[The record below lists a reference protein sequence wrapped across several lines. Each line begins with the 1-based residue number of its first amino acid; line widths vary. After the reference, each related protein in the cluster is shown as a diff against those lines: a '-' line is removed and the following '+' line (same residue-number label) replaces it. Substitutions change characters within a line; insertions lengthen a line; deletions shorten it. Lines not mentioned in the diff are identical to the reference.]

1 MIIKFKDGKSVET
14 TNPTEQKVFK
24 SNGDT
29 GWIIAFS
36 ILTPMTSTELDLL
49 LTEDNI
55 GEIVLTKSDESEIS
69 IAGYDKLTM
78 LTVRYSNDTNATI
91 DVQMSKGL

>member
-1 MIIKFKDGKSVET
+1 MQIKFNDGSLVET

-36 ILTPMTSTELDLL
+36 ITTPMTSTELDKL
-49 LTEDNI
+49 LTEENI
-55 GEIVLTKSDESEIS
+55 SAITLMNNETAAAVIE
-69 IAGYDKLTM
+69 GYDKVTM
-78 LTVRYSNDTNATI
+78 VTIRYTSDVTSNI